1 MVLTTSRETQAPVR
15 TRRALIDCDF
25 HDELDSIKDLYPY
38 LSQRWREHLDSYGT
52 RGPGGAYYPRF
63 MDHRED
69 ARPPSGRRSGSDV
82 AHSRK
87 DFLDPYNVA
96 HAILIP
102 LTPAGRQSNP
112 ELDTALAT
120 AVNDWQVAEWLDPE
134 PSLRASMIVPFEY
147 PDAAVTEIE
156 RRAHDKRFV
165 QVQFSGRPHE
175 PMGRRKYWP
184 IYEACARNGLHIMSH
199 AFGSNGNPITG
210 SGWASYYLEDHV
222 GPAQAMQANIISLV
236 AEGVFERFPE
246 LNLVSVE
253 NGFGWIPS
261 LLWRLDNAWS
271 LLRSEVPQV
280 KRPPS
285 EYVREHVYLT
295 TQPVEEPHK
304 PEYFS
309 QMLEQYGEMTSHILF
324 ASDYPHWDSDNPD
337 MALPPYLPKP
347 VQDAIYYENA
357 RKLYRLP

>member
-1 MVLTTSRETQAPVR
+1 MVLTTANETETLAR

-25 HDELDSIKDLYPY
+25 HNELDSIKDLYPY
-38 LSQRWREHLDSYGT
+38 LSQRWREHIDTYGT
-52 RGPGGAYYPRF
+52 RGPAGAYYQRF

-69 ARPPSGRRSGSDV
+69 ARPPSGRRSGSEV

-87 DFLDPYNVA
+87 HFLDPYNVA

-102 LTPAGRQSNP
+102 LTPAGRQMNP
-112 ELDTALAT
+112 DLAAALAT
-120 AVNDWQVAEWLDPE
+120 AVNDWQVAEWLDCE
-134 PSLRASMIVPFEY
+134 PRLRASLIVPLEY
-147 PDAAVTEIE
+147 PQAAVAEIE
-156 RRAHDKRFV
+156 RRAHDRRFV
-165 QVQFSGRPHE
+165 QVQFTGRPQE

-184 IYEACARNGLHIMSH
+184 IYEACASNGLHVMSH
-199 AFGSNGNPITG
+199 AFGSYGNPITG
-210 SGWASYYLEDHV
+210 SGWPSFYIEDHV
-222 GPAQAMQANIISLV
+222 GPAQAMQANIISMV
-236 AEGVFERFPE
+236 AEGVFEHFPT
-246 LNLVSVE
+246 LKLVSVE

-261 LLWRLDNAWS
+261 LLWRLDAAWT
-271 LLRSEVPQV
+271 LLRSEIPHV

-347 VQDAIYYENA
+347 AQDAIYYDNA
-357 RKLYRLP
+357 RRLYGL